1 MFAEGETPGC
11 GKSAREVGSDLRD
24 EVMSET
30 LKGMKRGEKEM
41 RQLNRKFILGV
52 FVLSL
57 ALVGSV
63 GPVLALNVDIPDG
76 ADESTTL
83 GFTVY
88 DIIVTKMLK
97 GPIGVAAG
105 VAFIALGAIQAVR
118 NNLIGAVPA
127 VLAGGILIK
136 ADSVV
141 RALGAII

>member
-1 MFAEGETPGC
+1 
-11 GKSAREVGSDLRD
+11 
-24 EVMSET
+24 
-30 LKGMKRGEKEM
+30 MKRGEKEM
-41 RQLNRKFILGV
+41 RERNERLILGV
-52 FVLSL
+52 FVLTL

-63 GPVLALNVDIPDG
+63 SPVFALNVDIPDD

-127 VLAGGILIK
+127 VVAGGILIK

>member
-1 MFAEGETPGC
+1 VFAEGETPGC
-11 GKSAREVGSDLRD
+11 GKSGRHVGGDLRD
-24 EVMSET
+24 EVMSEIS
-30 LKGMKRGEKEM
+30 KGMKWGEKEM
-41 RQLNRKFILGV
+41 RELNRRLILGV
-52 FVLSL
+52 FVLTL

-97 GPIGVAAG
+97 GPIGVAG

-127 VLAGGILIK
+127 VLAGRILIK

>member
-1 MFAEGETPGC
+1 MTG
-11 GKSAREVGSDLRD
+11 
-24 EVMSET
+24 
-30 LKGMKRGEKEM
+30 LKPR
-41 RQLNRKFILGV
+41 LIFGV
-52 FVLSL
+52 IVLFM
-57 ALVGSV
+57 AVAGAA
-63 GPVLALNVDIPDG
+63 GPALALNVTIPEG

>member
-1 MFAEGETPGC
+1 
-11 GKSAREVGSDLRD
+11 
-24 EVMSET
+24 
-30 LKGMKRGEKEM
+30 MKMRVEK
-41 RQLNRKFILGV
+41 QKVVCGV
-52 FVLSL
+52 FVLLVIL
-57 ALVGSV
+57 AGSV
-63 GPVLALNVDIPDG
+63 APVLALNVTIPDN

-105 VAFIALGAIQAVR
+105 VAFIALVAIQAVR

-141 RALGAII
+141 RALGALI

>member
-1 MFAEGETPGC
+1 M
-11 GKSAREVGSDLRD
+11 K
-24 EVMSET
+24 MSN
-30 LKGMKRGEKEM
+30 G
-41 RQLNRKFILGV
+41 NRRRILGV
-52 FVLSL
+52 FLLFAVM
-57 ALVGSV
+57 AGSA
-63 GPVLALNVDIPDG
+63 GPVLALNVTIPDG

>member
-1 MFAEGETPGC
+1 M
-11 GKSAREVGSDLRD
+11 RV
-24 EVMSET
+24 
-30 LKGMKRGEKEM
+30 EK
-41 RQLNRKFILGV
+41 QKLVYGV
-52 FVLSL
+52 FVLL
-57 ALVGSV
+57 ATLACSA
-63 GPVLALNVDIPDG
+63 GPVFALNVTIPDD

-141 RALGAII
+141 RALGALI

>member
-1 MFAEGETPGC
+1 
-11 GKSAREVGSDLRD
+11 
-24 EVMSET
+24 
-30 LKGMKRGEKEM
+30 MKMRVEK
-41 RQLNRKFILGV
+41 QKVVCGV
-52 FVLSL
+52 FVLLVIL
-57 ALVGSV
+57 AGSV
-63 GPVLALNVDIPDG
+63 APVLALNVTIPDN

-97 GPIGVAAG
+97 GPIGGAAG

-141 RALGAII
+141 RALGALI